1 MRKNSNYWQDFENVK
16 NNLLPICN
24 ELGRMPTHKELSEK
38 GLSSLAKYGFK
49 YHGGV
54 AQVAIK
60 LNYVNKEKLIG
71 KKERNYWSIDNVL
84 KELKEFIINEK
95 LAYFPTKNDF
105 IKHEQIGLMT
115 AIRNIGTDKV
125 KNYKEIS
132 ILVNQGNKFRGIWTE
147 ETIIN
152 KLHEIYNSLGY
163 YPSQDELDRLGY
175 KGLRGAISN
184 NGGYEKFWIALGKP
198 SHKIRK
204 QQERSIISNQSVIF
218 EEIEKIRSII
228 GRYPTD
234 DDLNNLDMNWIKT
247 GLTKIDK
254 NNIQLVKYLEQRKI
268 DSIFYKTKDGHLVRS
283 KNEAVFDNILKLLNI
298 EHYVD
303 GHICK
308 EQYNY
313 RYDFL
318 IKAINNKDVYVEI
331 WGYDEQST
339 NDKSKVS
346 NTYKQLIQ
354 NYRDNKKLKI
364 SVYKNLGYSL
374 IEIYPEILN
383 NNIKITFDKICRILL
398 SNGIIKEIPKIE
410 KEDLSNFITYE
421 IYEVDNLIN
430 EVKSIID
437 ELGYFPTS
445 RDLQNLNKKYLI
457 DRILI
462 AGGFPYI
469 KKLMNAQSK
478 IKILK
483 WSKEEIISEL
493 NRIKEESGKYPYL
506 IDIMNNN
513 MSLYG
518 GVLRNGG
525 TSQFREFLSND
536 RIASNQLKPKTIEEL
551 DNILKNHLKN
561 LNTIPTIRY
570 FEDNNLNY
578 INEAINDLGGRVSVA
593 IKLNLFLEFP
603 PYKDC
608 DYFVYVAQS
617 IVAKYKIL
625 PSTSFLKK
633 NYSSFYQAVLKYHGG
648 MTKLEEV
655 LGISQSKLRH
665 LRKTNWTSNDIVL
678 ELIEI
683 EKSLGKF
690 PSITHILKTG
700 RTDLYGAI
708 GRNGGMKKFKQLLNR

>member
-60 LNYVNKEKLIG
+60 LDYVNKEKLIG

-95 LAYFPTKNDF
+95 LVYFPTKNDF
-105 IKHEQIGLMT
+105 IKHKQIGLMT
-115 AIRNIGTDKV
+115 AIRNIGTDKI

-132 ILVNQGNKFRGIWTE
+132 LLVTQGNKFRGIWSE
-147 ETIIN
+147 EKIIN

-163 YPSQDELDRLGY
+163 YPSQDELDKLGY
-175 KGLRGAISN
+175 KGLRGAITK

-198 SHKIRK
+198 PHKIRK
-204 QQERSIISNQSVIF
+204 QQERSIISDQSTVF
-218 EEIEKIRSII
+218 EEIEKIRNII

-247 GLTKIDK
+247 GLAKIDK
-254 NNIQLVKYLEQRKI
+254 NNIQLIKYLEQRKI

-318 IKAINNKDVYVEI
+318 IKAIDNKDVYVEI
-331 WGYDEQST
+331 WGYDEQS
-339 NDKSKVS
+339 NYKVS
-346 NTYKQLIQ
+346 NAYKQLIQ
-354 NYRDNKKLKI
+354 NYRDKKKLKI
-364 SVYKNLGYSL
+364 SVYNNLGYSL
-374 IEIYPEILN
+374 IEIHPEIIN

-421 IYEVDNLIN
+421 IYEVDNLID
-430 EVKSIID
+430 EVESIID
-437 ELGYFPTS
+437 EIGYFPTS
-445 RDLQNLNKKYLI
+445 RDLQILNKKYLI
-457 DRILI
+457 DRILN

-478 IKILK
+478 IKKLK
-483 WSKEEIISEL
+483 WSKEDVIIEL
-493 NRIKEESGKYPYL
+493 NRIKQESGNYPYS
-506 IDIMNNN
+506 IDILNNN

-518 GVLRNGG
+518 GILRNGG
-525 TSQFREFLSND
+525 TSQFREYLSND
-536 RIASNQLKPKTIEEL
+536 RIVSDQLKPKTIEEL
-551 DNILKNHLKN
+551 DNILKNHLIN
-561 LNTIPTIRY
+561 FNTIPTSSY
-570 FEDNNLNY
+570 FEKQNLSY
-578 INEAINDLGGRVSVA
+578 VNEAISDLGGSVSVA
-593 IKLNLFLEFP
+593 IKLNYFLHYP
-603 PYKDC
+603 PYKNY
-608 DYFVYVAQS
+608 DYFIYIAKS
-617 IVAKYKIL
+617 IVSKYKIL
-625 PSTSFLKK
+625 PSTTFLKK
-633 NYSSFYQAVLKYHGG
+633 NYASFYQSISKHHGG
-648 MTKLEEV
+648 MQKLEEI
-655 LGISQSKLRH
+655 LGINQSKLRH
-665 LRKTNWTSNDIVL
+665 LRTTKWTSIDIQN
-678 ELIEI
+678 ELTEI

-690 PSITHILKTG
+690 PSINYILKIG

-708 GRNGGMKKFKQLLNR
+708 SRNGGIKKFKQLLNR